1 MSKSNKK
8 TMKHTPVYEDVYESD
23 EPERSLVSSHSS
35 ESLSETRQVVCH
47 KKSIECDPKQMKN
60 KYKED
65 VDKNKFPIDMVKVVK
80 KPKEIVNEMVKV
92 MKKPMSEAQSQALLN
107 ARLKRSEKFKL
118 IREKDE
124 QDKQAIQLIYEQ
136 NMEDNLRKTMIPK
149 YEKQIKKQIL
159 ERLKDEKLNELKKQ
173 YGLKTKKKARPQVE
187 SSDSSDSDDED
198 SEEETP
204 IVIKATRRNSTKYLP
219 PTKKVDSKPSVNV
232 THMPKRSIFDA
243 YRDMGF

>member
-35 ESLSETRQVVCH
+35 ESLSETRQVVCN

-65 VDKNKFPIDMVKVVK
+65 VDKNKFPIDMVKVVKKPKEIVNEVQVIK

-159 ERLKDEKLNELKKQ
+159 ERLKDEKLSELKKQ
-173 YGLKTKKKARPQVE
+173 YGLKK
-187 SSDSSDSDDED
+187 
-198 SEEETP
+198 
-204 IVIKATRRNSTKYLP
+204 N
-219 PTKKVDSKPSVNV
+219 
-232 THMPKRSIFDA
+232 
-243 YRDMGF
+243 